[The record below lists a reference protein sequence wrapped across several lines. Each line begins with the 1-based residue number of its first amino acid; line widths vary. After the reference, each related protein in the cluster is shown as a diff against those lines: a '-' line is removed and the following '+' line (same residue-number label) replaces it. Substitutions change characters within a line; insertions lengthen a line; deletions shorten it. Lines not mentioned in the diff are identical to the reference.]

1 MMSDTI
7 HEVPH
12 TAACLAAAAICAVE
26 NARDAVTD
34 GNGYDMATFR
44 QAVTD
49 SLATAEGYLSDGL
62 ASCRCPDTD
71 TRQCAHCGEV
81 IHRRHDVDT
90 SNLTADGTDWRTGLR
105 PGRTSW
111 RPLGGEVWCD
121 ARRPAVLPHTVAT
134 VTLDSLSLRAGMV
147 VRTHGMRVRLDSL
160 VSDTFGSAGRRVAAW
175 RGSVLNMPEVRA
187 AGIVPAS
194 FVRDGM
200 WTVQGN
206 DLATWTVEVTP

>member
-1 MMSDTI
+1 MSDTT

-34 GNGYDMATFR
+34 GSGYDMATFR

-62 ASCRCPDTD
+62 STCRCPDTD

-90 SNLTADGTDWRTGLR
+90 SHLTADGTDWRTGLR

-121 ARRPAVLPHTVAT
+121 ARRPAVLPHMPLTLTVPT
-134 VTLDSLSLRAGMV
+134 SQLSAGDV

-160 VSDTFGSAGRRVAAW
+160 REYRDRGSRVASW
-175 RGSVLNMPEVRA
+175 RGPVLNLPEVLA

-200 WTVQGN
+200 WTVQGS